1 MDCHEFF
8 YITRRGLVWT
18 IILRWQLGK
27 GSVDGGSSGGV
38 RAELLAYVNTKLNF
52 EVRNFTS
59 DWRDGRALVALVESV
74 FSVSLGLA
82 KNHSALHKAETA
94 MEYAKQHALIPIVL
108 APEDLVSEHVD
119 ELSVMTYV
127 SYFQQ
132 LERSAPPPPVQSTP
146 VKSTHVKS
154 DAEESLFETVL
165 LRWVKYHQ
173 RKANVSPTVSSL
185 SDLWPATSML
195 PFVQRL
201 TQSRILST
209 TGITEEAIAWNL
221 AQFLE
226 RERLI
231 KTDQAARTFAQSLAA
246 PVQRLG
252 LRELDWMW
260 KLVTL
265 ADLKKSSMADPE
277 DTESICA
284 AVRQRLANV
293 IKHSFD
299 PANFVPLCLDII
311 SALSDDWQMRDG
323 DSGAQIV
330 LAISSMVLP
339 VQLLEAADLKRD
351 MDTRTFLLVM
361 SMFADVLEDKTRRI
375 QFSRAGTQSQLS
387 DALKELSQAQGC
399 AQKAHLM
406 FEDPYA
412 KIATLEQALADAKK

>member
-1 MDCHEFF
+1 
-8 YITRRGLVWT
+8 VNAK
-18 IILRWQLGK
+18 LG
-27 GSVDGGSSGGV
+27 
-38 RAELLAYVNTKLNF
+38 F
-52 EVRNFTS
+52 EVKNFTS

-74 FSVSLGLA
+74 FSVSLGLDG
-82 KNHSALHKAETA
+82 SATALQKAEAA
-94 MEYAKQHALIPIVL
+94 MEYVEKHAQIPKVL

-132 LERSAPPPPVQSTP
+132 LERSAPPTPVKSTP
-146 VKSTHVKS
+146 VKSTPVKNP
-154 DAEESLFETVL
+154 EESLFETVL

-173 RKANVSPTVSSL
+173 RKANVSPIVSSL
-185 SDLWPATSML
+185 CDLWPATSML
-195 PFVQRL
+195 PFIQRL
-201 TQSRILST
+201 TQVRIPS
-209 TGITEEAIAWNL
+209 TGITEDAIAWNL

-231 KTDQAARTFAQSLAA
+231 KTDQAARSFAQSLAA

-265 ADLKKSSMADPE
+265 ADLKKSSIADPE
-277 DTESICA
+277 DTESVFA
-284 AVRQRLANV
+284 AVRQRLASV

-330 LAISSMVLP
+330 LAVSSMVLP
-339 VQLLEAADLKRD
+339 VQLLEAADLKRE

-375 QFSRAGTQSQLS
+375 QFSRAEIDRTQSQLS
-387 DALKELSQAQGC
+387 DALKELSQAQQS
-399 AQKAHLM
+399 AQKEHMLYEELHAR
-406 FEDPYA
+406 
-412 KIATLEQALADAKK
+412 IASLEEALADAKK